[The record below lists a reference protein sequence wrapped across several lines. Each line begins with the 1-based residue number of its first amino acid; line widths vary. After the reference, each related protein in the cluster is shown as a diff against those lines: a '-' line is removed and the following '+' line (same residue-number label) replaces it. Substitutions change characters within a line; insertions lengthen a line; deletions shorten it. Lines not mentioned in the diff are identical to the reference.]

1 MGEQGDAEIW
11 RLQVLIARARSGPV
25 VAISLHLPV
34 LPYERTRGIRQK
46 NLFPKSLNQITR
58 IPSLSV
64 NRLSYNIPHKMYK
77 KPGAD
82 DRGHPDSSSA
92 GISALSGAPDAGS
105 PHATMWQARESI
117 GPYQLVHPIGS
128 GGMGEVWL
136 AEQTVPMHRRVA
148 LKLIKAGM
156 DRS

>member
-64 NRLSYNIPHKMYK
+64 NRLSYNISHKMSQK
-77 KPGAD
+77 SGANN
-82 DRGHPDSSSA
+82 RGHPDVGGPSA
-92 GISALSGAPDAGS
+92 DISALSGAPDAGS

-117 GPYQLVHPIGS
+117 GPYQVVHPIGS
-128 GGMGEVWL
+128 GGMGEGGL
-136 AEQTVPMHRRVA
+136 TGR
-148 LKLIKAGM
+148 
-156 DRS
+156 